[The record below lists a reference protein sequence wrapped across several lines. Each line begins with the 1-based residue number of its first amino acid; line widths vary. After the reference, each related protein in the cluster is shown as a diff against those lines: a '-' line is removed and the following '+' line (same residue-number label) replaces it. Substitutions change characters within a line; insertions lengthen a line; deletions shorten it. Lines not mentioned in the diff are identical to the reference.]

1 MHREFRGNHWESLL
15 RRPHLATSASARSE
29 TNSGRTILLTGAGG
43 GIGSALAKTLVTCD
57 PRLLILLDHSEQN
70 LHQVQMELAAL
81 RGVPPQIAILGNI
94 SDGAL
99 VGEIFERHRPEIVY
113 HAAAFKQVPLMEA
126 NPLAAVRNNVLG
138 TCRLAEACVEHQAA
152 QLVLISTD
160 KAVNPQSVMGVSK
173 RVAELA
179 LLRWS
184 GARTQMKIVRLGNV
198 LGSQGSVV
206 PLFREQ
212 IARGGPVT
220 VTHPDVERY
229 LLTLREAV
237 DLILAAASLETEG
250 SIFVPE
256 LGAPVKILDLARHM
270 IRTAGFEPETEL
282 PIVFT
287 GLRPGDKMTEE
298 MVSAGETSEPS
309 TDRRLRRVS
318 SAGIS
323 AERFDGAIAELGESV
338 EQRDA
343 VLLLEVL
350 CRIVP
355 EYRPSETLLGSL
367 HRSPV

>member
-1 MHREFRGNHWESLL
+1 MHRELRGDQWESLL
-15 RRPHLATSASARSE
+15 RRPPLATSEFARAE
-29 TNSGRTILLTGAGG
+29 ANSGRTILLTGAGG
-43 GIGSALAKTLVTCD
+43 WIGSALAKALVTCA
-57 PRLLILLDHSEQN
+57 PRLLILVDHSEQN
-70 LHQVQMELAAL
+70 LHQLQMELAV
-81 RGVPPQIAILGNI
+81 REVVSPQIAVLGSI

-99 VGEIFERHRPEIVY
+99 VREIFERHRPEIVY
-113 HAAAFKQVPLMEA
+113 HAAAFKQVPLLEA
-126 NPLAAVRNNVLG
+126 SPLAAVRNNALG

-152 QLVLISTD
+152 RLVLISTD
-160 KAVNPQSVMGVSK
+160 KAVNPQSVMGASK
-173 RVAELA
+173 RVAELG

-206 PLFREQ
+206 PLFRRQ

-237 DLILAAASLETEG
+237 ELILAAASLEAEG

-298 MVSAGETSEPS
+298 LISAGESSEPS

-343 VLLLEVL
+343 VLLLEAL

-355 EYRPSETLLGSL
+355 EYRPSETLLGAV
-367 HRSPV
+367 HRSAV